1 MSVKIKKLSQVTL
14 LSTLAA
20 ISATLLTTSPATAD
34 AAGTVHERSHV
45 AAACGLYR
53 DGDAAQ
59 YKNCSGAG
67 ENIFVTYLLGGNT
80 YFCVPA
86 GETRYVGRWSNVFRV
101 YNRGGC

>member
-1 MSVKIKKLSQVTL
+1 MPVTINKLSSVTL
-14 LSTLAA
+14 LTTLA
-20 ISATLLTTSPATAD
+20 ATLLTTTPAMATATS
-34 AAGTVHERSHV
+34 TVNERSHM

-80 YFCVPA
+80 YFCVGA

>member
-1 MSVKIKKLSQVTL
+1 MSVKIKKLSPVAL
-14 LSTLAA
+14 LAVA
-20 ISATLLTTSPATAD
+20 ATLLAAAPATAAATGTATGTVKERTHL
-34 AAGTVHERSHV
+34 AAG
-45 AAACGLYR
+45 CGLYR
-53 DGDAAQ
+53 DGDAAM
-59 YKNCSGAG
+59 YKNCTGAG